1 MCGAAKEIATVWQKA
16 SVIATDPATEAVL
29 GKGQP
34 FYVRVTFD
42 LGLGHLGSPL
52 CQRKTGEA
60 LLFERV
66 GEPCR
71 GRRDAWGFVV
81 LRIIA
86 GTSYDPTSHNL
97 WPFEILSSGIVTL
110 TFGTMFARLRGS

>member
-1 MCGAAKEIATVWQKA
+1 MCGAAKEIATGWQKV

-34 FYVRVTFD
+34 FYVRVTFETD
-42 LGLGHLGSPL
+42 LGHLGSSF

-86 GTSYDPTSHNL
+86 GTSYAPTSHNL